1 MSRADL
7 ISACTVRSSGAWHR
21 SGTVP
26 ARACARRRLRL
37 ALAAV
42 LVCAGRAGAAPLP
55 TRGVS
60 LGIASVRHGTYG
72 SPDARAAADAGA
84 GAAPLPQIAA
94 VPRAGGGG
102 LTIAVTFDATITGD
116 PNAAAIE
123 AMINAAVAVLESTF
137 SDPITV
143 PIRFRY
149 ATTYA
154 DGSPLPGGIL
164 ATSQDGLHF
173 IAWNTVIAA
182 LTADATTSNDTTANG
197 TLPGAPLS
205 TNIDVSSANGRAL
218 GLNSPPIMFANGS
231 IGSGGPY
238 DGIITINS
246 AAAFSFTRPPAT
258 NTYDAQ
264 RSVEHEIDEV
274 LGLGSSLGTQLPDK
288 RPQDLFSW
296 SSAGARSISS
306 SGSRYFSIDGGTT
319 DIVGFNQNSNGDFG
333 DWLSGTCPQATPYVQ
348 NAFSCQNQLSDVSAT
363 SPEGINLDVIG
374 YDLVGAGGTT
384 TTSITFTTSTTIATS
399 TTLPCQAPEVEC
411 CPVGQP
417 GCGVCGVDCGN
428 GGCCTLDAPVCD
440 NANHV
445 CRACDAGQ
453 IECCPVGQPG
463 CGICGTDCQN
473 GNCCPPS
480 APVCDNGN
488 NVCLVSGPVCQSG
501 EVPCGDST
509 LGFSDVVC
517 CSQPAKKRQCAAA
530 CSPIVEA
537 CKASCA
543 SATKPKK
550 CKKRCKTAL
559 VAHCRQSHP
568 PACD

>member
-1 MSRADL
+1 MPRPSRGGAL
-7 ISACTVRSSGAWHR
+7 GARS
-21 SGTVP
+21 T
-26 ARACARRRLRL
+26 
-37 ALAAV
+37 
-42 LVCAGRAGAAPLP
+42 
-55 TRGVS
+55 S
-60 LGIASVRHGTYG
+60 LGISSVRHGTYA
-72 SPDARAAADAGA
+72 SPDADAGAA
-84 GAAPLPQIAA
+84 GAAPLVQDVA

-102 LTIAVTFDATITGD
+102 LTIDVTFDTTITSD
-116 PNAAAIE
+116 PSAAAIE
-123 AMINAAVAVLESTF
+123 AMIADAVAVLEAAF

-143 PIRFRY
+143 AIRFRY

-154 DGSPLPGGIL
+154 DGSPLPGGLL
-164 ATSQDGLHF
+164 AASQDGLHI
-173 IAWNTVIAA
+173 IAWNTFIGA
-182 LTADATTSNDTTANG
+182 LTGDATTSNDTAANA

-205 TNIDVSSANGRAL
+205 THVDVSSADGRAL
-218 GLNSPPIMFANGS
+218 GLDSPPVMFADGS
-231 IGSGGPY
+231 IGVGGAY

-246 AAAFSFTRPPAT
+246 AAAFTFTRPPAN
-258 NTYDAQ
+258 NTYDAR

-274 LGLGSSLGTQLPDK
+274 LGLGSTLGTSLGDK

-296 SSAGARSISS
+296 SSAGVRSISS

-333 DWLSGTCPQATPYVQ
+333 DWLSGACPQATPYVQ
-348 NAFSCQNQLSDVSAT
+348 NAFSCQNQVSDVTAT

-374 YDLVGAGGTT
+374 YDLIVAGGTT
-384 TTSITFTTSTTIATS
+384 STSVTVTTSTTAQTSTTIATS
-399 TTLPCQAPEVEC
+399 TTLPCQTPEVEC

-428 GGCCTLDAPVCD
+428 GGCCPLGTPVCD
-440 NANHV
+440 NSDHL
-445 CRACDAGQ
+445 CRACDAGE

-473 GNCCPPS
+473 GHCCPPS

-488 NVCLVSGPVCQSG
+488 GVCLASGPVCPGG
-501 EVPCGDST
+501 EVQCGDAT
-509 LGFSDVVC
+509 LGFTDVVC

-530 CSPIVEA
+530 CSPIVDA

-543 SATKPKK
+543 SASKPKK

-568 PACD
+568 PACN